1 MGKRRT
7 VDPRISAVRR
17 AAGRRGAAAR
27 WGVTDLANGG
37 NHLRIKA
44 TGSVPTVANPS
55 HATIRS
61 SRTRAQVRA
70 GRTDWYKITNVADDE
85 ADLYIYDE
93 IGFWGVTAN
102 DLTHELR
109 DLRVTTLNV
118 HINSPGG
125 EVFDG
130 IAIYNALVDH
140 PATVHV
146 RVEGLAASIA
156 SVIAMAGD
164 RVVMNRH
171 TQLMIHD
178 PSTFCMGNASDMLET
193 ITRLELCADG
203 IAAVYADKAGGTP
216 EEWRE
221 RMKAT
226 LWLTGEQA
234 VELGL
239 ADEVAAAHGVGQA
252 EEDPDE
258 DVPDMA
264 ATWDLSIFAN
274 APDQPAPVAPPP
286 TEPEP
291 APPAEDDPEPDEE
304 PGDTDLFAALRA
316 DLDPLGARLA
326 VLARTMKEEAAS

>member
-1 MGKRRT
+1 
-7 VDPRISAVRR
+7 
-17 AAGRRGAAAR
+17 
-27 WGVTDLANGG
+27 
-37 NHLRIKA
+37 
-44 TGSVPTVANPS
+44 
-55 HATIRS
+55 
-61 SRTRAQVRA
+61 
-70 GRTDWYKITNVADDE
+70 
-85 ADLYIYDE
+85 
-93 IGFWGVTAN
+93 
-102 DLTHELR
+102 
-109 DLRVTTLNV
+109 
-118 HINSPGG
+118 
-125 EVFDG
+125 
-130 IAIYNALVDH
+130 
-140 PATVHV
+140 
-146 RVEGLAASIA
+146 
-156 SVIAMAGD
+156 MAGD

>member
-146 RVEGLAASIA
+146 RVGH
-156 SVIAMAGD
+156 
-164 RVVMNRH
+164 RH
-171 TQLMIHD
+171 
-178 PSTFCMGNASDMLET
+178 G
-193 ITRLELCADG
+193 R
-203 IAAVYADKAGGTP
+203 
-216 EEWRE
+216 
-221 RMKAT
+221 
-226 LWLTGEQA
+226 
-234 VELGL
+234 
-239 ADEVAAAHGVGQA
+239 
-252 EEDPDE
+252 
-258 DVPDMA
+258 
-264 ATWDLSIFAN
+264 
-274 APDQPAPVAPPP
+274 
-286 TEPEP
+286 
-291 APPAEDDPEPDEE
+291 
-304 PGDTDLFAALRA
+304 
-316 DLDPLGARLA
+316 
-326 VLARTMKEEAAS
+326 